1 LANEEITYGVA
12 KTSLA
17 LGYCPQVDA
26 LWPEI
31 TLKEHLRTFA
41 WIKGVPRE
49 STNQMITRFTKIMKI
64 TEHIDKRSKEL
75 SGGTKRKVDVS
86 AQSCVLCELCIHYYS

>member
-1 LANEEITYGVA
+1 MKVFLANEEITCGVA
-12 KTSLA
+12 RASLA

-31 TLKEHLRTFA
+31 TLKEHLRTYA

-49 STNQMITRFTKIMKI
+49 ATSQMITRFDLPLRCVVYMYSTK
-64 TEHIDKRSKEL
+64 L
-75 SGGTKRKVDVS
+75 V
-86 AQSCVLCELCIHYYS
+86 VLQVCRNLEGYRTH